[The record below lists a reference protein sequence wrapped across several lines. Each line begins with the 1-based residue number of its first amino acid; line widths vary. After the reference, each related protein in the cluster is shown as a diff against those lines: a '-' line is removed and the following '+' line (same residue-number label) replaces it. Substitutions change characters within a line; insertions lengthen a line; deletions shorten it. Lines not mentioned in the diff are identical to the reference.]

1 MKKTKKSWVFLGLQ
15 LLFMIVV
22 PIAFIW
28 MQYGVF
34 SVKYKISVT
43 SILLILL
50 IFLIFKK
57 IVLNKWLKGI
67 DQKIVN
73 IETNCLSLTEET
85 AIQTN
90 KKSWQTYSL
99 IQLFFSSIIPLLIF
113 IIAILTIKVVEAGL
127 IKLYGVLMFCA
138 ISIVIGLLCKVLEI
152 FSVKTKNEKD

>member
-73 IETNCLSLTEET
+73 IETNCLSLTEEMMKYFKY
-85 AIQTN
+85 QH
-90 KKSWQTYSL
+90 
-99 IQLFFSSIIPLLIF
+99 
-113 IIAILTIKVVEAGL
+113 
-127 IKLYGVLMFCA
+127 M
-138 ISIVIGLLCKVLEI
+138 
-152 FSVKTKNEKD
+152 